1 MRECCRAGPV
11 HPLIP
16 DLLPFCGM
24 IETYIGDR
32 FAVPHRVH
40 VVVTIVFGAKRTLGG
55 MVAAAA
61 FGSFTSLPPGSQ
73 ILVAIPIDTSQVSP

>member
-1 MRECCRAGPV
+1 MEECCRAGPV

-40 VVVTIVFGAKRTLGG
+40 VVVTIVSGAKHTLRLLNALLTSAF
-55 MVAAAA
+55 AARSEKDA
-61 FGSFTSLPPGSQ
+61 F
-73 ILVAIPIDTSQVSP
+73 